1 MVLPAS
7 EVAQY
12 RRALRDVNTL
22 AQRDLLAQWRAFDLA
37 DAAQVTAGLLDTLP
51 ALVDGYFVVAST
63 VAADWYDVVRAQ
75 AGARRR
81 FAAIPADPPDVSRAE
96 ALARWAVGPL
106 FSGDPKPDVALSK
119 LAGGLQR
126 VVTTGA
132 RETVRVSS
140 IQDPS
145 AAGWKRVTSSG
156 SCDFC
161 QMLAGRDVLYSEAA
175 SDFASHDFCNCDAV
189 PEFGGE
195 SRSVREYTA
204 STRFKTQAARDANN
218 KAVRNYLNS

>member
-1 MVLPAS
+1 MLRLRRLGTVVALPAS
-7 EVAQY
+7 DVAQY

-22 AQRDLLAQWRAFDLA
+22 AQRDLLAQWRAFNLT
-37 DAAQVTAGLLDTLP
+37 DAAAVTAGLLDTLP
-51 ALVDGYFVVAST
+51 SLVDGYFVVAST

-81 FAAIPADPPDVSRAE
+81 FTAIPAEPPDVSRAE

-106 FSGDPKPDVALSK
+106 FSADPKPDVALSK

-140 IQDPS
+140 IQDP
-145 AAGWKRVTSSG
+145 AARGWQRVTSSG

-161 QMLAGRDVLYSEAA
+161 TMLARRGAVYAEA
-175 SDFASHDFCNCDAV
+175 SVSFDSHDACHCDAV
-189 PEFGGE
+189 PAF
-195 SRSVREYTA
+195 
-204 STRFKTQAARDANN
+204 
-218 KAVRNYLNS
+218 